1 MRRKAKLRKKRL
13 IKINKITISII
24 LILLFVLMWF
34 LILHKEILPILS
46 NYAALETEK
55 MATQVINKAVTEEIS
70 NKTYLNDLIKT
81 SLNENG
87 EIISVDF
94 DPIYVNKALSS
105 VTNTVQKNIKKL
117 DNGESDFDSE
127 LKRNKNNNDLVY
139 EIPFGIVF
147 YTPILA
153 DLGPNIPVKT
163 KMIGSV
169 VSNVKTK
176 ITNYGINNAMLEVI
190 IEIEVSEQ
198 IILPFISKKTTIKQ
212 DIPVAMKVI
221 QGTVPKYYGG
231 SMSDRSSLL
240 SIPIENE
247 E

>member
-1 MRRKAKLRKKRL
+1 MRRKAKLRRKHV

-24 LILLFVLMWF
+24 LILIFVFIWF
-34 LILHKEILPILS
+34 LILSKEISPILS
-46 NYAALETEK
+46 NYATLETEK
-55 MATQVINKAVTEEIS
+55 MATQVINNAVTNEIS

-81 SLNENG
+81 TLNENG
-87 EIISVDF
+87 EIVSVDF
-94 DPIYVNKALSS
+94 DPIYVNKALTG
-105 VTNTVQKNIKKL
+105 VTNTVQENLKKMEEGNIELSNNVSPSEKNGII
-117 DNGESDFDSE
+117 
-127 LKRNKNNNDLVY
+127 Y

-153 DLGPNIPVKT
+153 DLGPKIPVKVR
-163 KMIGSV
+163 MVGSV

-176 ITNYGINNAMLEVI
+176 ITNYGINNALLEVLV
-190 IEIEVSEQ
+190 EIEVSEQ
-198 IILPFISKKTTIKQ
+198 IILPFISQKETIKQ
-212 DIPVAMKVI
+212 EIPVAMKVI

>member
-1 MRRKAKLRKKRL
+1 MRRKAKLRRKHV

-24 LILLFVLMWF
+24 LILIFVFIWF
-34 LILHKEILPILS
+34 LILSKEISPILS
-46 NYAALETEK
+46 NYATLETEK
-55 MATQVINKAVTEEIS
+55 MATQVINNAVTNEIS

-81 SLNENG
+81 TLNENG
-87 EIISVDF
+87 EIVSVDF
-94 DPIYVNKALSS
+94 DPIYVNKALTG
-105 VTNTVQKNIKKL
+105 VTNTVQENLKKMEEGNIELSNNVSPSEKNGII
-117 DNGESDFDSE
+117 
-127 LKRNKNNNDLVY
+127 Y

-153 DLGPNIPVKT
+153 DLGPKIPVKVR
-163 KMIGSV
+163 MVGSV

-176 ITNYGINNAMLEVI
+176 ITNYGINNALLEVLV
-190 IEIEVSEQ
+190 EIEVSEQ
-198 IILPFISKKTTIKQ
+198 VILPFISQKETIKQ
-212 DIPVAMKVI
+212 EIPVAMKVI

>member
-1 MRRKAKLRKKRL
+1 MRRKAKLRRKHV

-24 LILLFVLMWF
+24 LILIFVFMWL
-34 LILHKEILPILS
+34 LILSKEISPILS
-46 NYAALETEK
+46 NYATLETEK
-55 MATQVINKAVTEEIS
+55 MATQVINNAVTNEIS

-81 SLNENG
+81 TLNENG
-87 EIISVDF
+87 EIVSVDF
-94 DPIYVNKALSS
+94 DPIYVNKALTG
-105 VTNTVQKNIKKL
+105 VTNTVQENLKKMEEGNIELSNNVSPSEKNGII
-117 DNGESDFDSE
+117 
-127 LKRNKNNNDLVY
+127 Y

-153 DLGPNIPVKT
+153 DLGPKIPVKVR
-163 KMIGSV
+163 MVGSV

-176 ITNYGINNAMLEVI
+176 ITNYGINNALLEVLV
-190 IEIEVSEQ
+190 EIEVSEQ
-198 IILPFISKKTTIKQ
+198 IILPFISQKETIKQ
-212 DIPVAMKVI
+212 EIPVAMKVI